1 LKLINCLLANPSR
14 KTAKTAAR
22 KAAPLLALLAIA
34 GIAACA
40 APAPTAPKRAPEVRA
55 EFMRAHPCP
64 ANGRTSGACPGF
76 QVDHILAICAG
87 GADSAANMQWLA
99 VDLHKIKTRS
109 DAAACR
115 RKTVPALYD

>member
-1 LKLINCLLANPSR
+1 MRINTLRADPSR
-14 KTAKTAAR
+14 KTSKTAAL

-76 QVDHILAICAG
+76 QVDHILALCAG
-87 GADSAANMQWLA
+87 GADTATNMQWLA
-99 VDLHKIKTRS
+99 VELHKIKTRS

-115 RKTVPALYD
+115 RGTVPALYD

>member
-1 LKLINCLLANPSR
+1 MKINTLRADPSR

-22 KAAPLLALLAIA
+22 RAAPLLALLAIA

-40 APAPTAPKRAPEVRA
+40 AQPSATPKRAPEVRA

-115 RKTVPALYD
+115 RGTVPALYD